1 MTAAP
6 IQTAQPA
13 HANGNG
19 AALVR
24 RDTPTGKFQ
33 SLLDQMK
40 PRMAAV
46 LPKHLTAERMVKM
59 ALVAAHRQPKLLQC
73 TQVSVAQSLMLSAQL
88 GLDCGGALG
97 SAYLVPY
104 ENRKAGTV
112 ECQLII
118 GYRGM
123 IDLARRSGQIE
134 SITARPVFKGDEFS
148 IELGSEDRLIHRPNL
163 DAEPD
168 AARLTGV
175 YVVAKFKG
183 GGQHIEYMS
192 RAEIERVRRGSRA
205 GNSGPWVEHFIEMAK
220 KTAVRRAFKWLP
232 MSTELADRLSTV
244 AAEDPKG
251 DRAIAEI
258 IDTTADEI
266 DDATG
271 DAGGESEAP
280 AAEPLGK
287 AAASLAARLAS
298 KPPEAPAAQ
307 AEEPKP
313 VKQHPLLAWAGF
325 MENAEAAARERGFE
339 PPEYDAALMAFAAAY
354 GLPEPAQAGLAM
366 REEFVSKMS
375 AGELDG
381 FKDGSLTAYP
391 NPQVEA
397 PRTDT
402 PRRTRR

>member
-24 RDTPTGKFQ
+24 KETPTSKFQ

-46 LPKHLTAERMVKM
+46 LPRHLTAERMVKM

-73 TQVSVAQSLMLSAQL
+73 TQVSVAQSLMLAAQL

-104 ENRKAGTV
+104 ENRRAGTV

-134 SITARPVFKGDEFS
+134 SITARPVFKGDEFT
-148 IELGSEDRLIHRPNL
+148 IEFGSEDRLVHRPNL

-168 AARLTGV
+168 ASRLTGV

-244 AAEDPKG
+244 AADDPKG
-251 DRAIAEI
+251 DKAIAEI

-266 DDATG
+266 DDAG
-271 DAGGESEAP
+271 DAGGEPEAP

-287 AAASLAARLAS
+287 AAASLAERLAS
-298 KPPEAPAAQ
+298 KPPEPAAQ
-307 AEEPKP
+307 AEAPKP
-313 VKQHPLLAWAGF
+313 VQPHPLLAWAGF
-325 MENAEAAARERGFE
+325 MEKAEAAAQDRGFE
-339 PPEYDAALMAFAAAY
+339 PPEFDAALMAFAAAY
-354 GLPEPAQAGLAM
+354 GLPEPAQAGLSM
-366 REEFVSKMS
+366 REEFVSKMA

-391 NPQVEA
+391 NPRVEA
-397 PRTDT
+397 PKPET
-402 PRRTRR
+402 TRRNRR

>member
-6 IQTAQPA
+6 IQTAPPA

-19 AALVR
+19 AAMAR
-24 RDTPTGKFQ
+24 RDTPTGRFQ

-46 LPKHLTAERMVKM
+46 LPKHLTAERLVKM
-59 ALVAAHRQPKLLQC
+59 ALVAANRSPKLLQC
-73 TQVSVAQSLMLSAQL
+73 TQVSVAQSLMVAAQL

-104 ENRKAGTV
+104 ENRKAGTI
-112 ECQLII
+112 ECQLIV

-134 SITARPVFKGDEFS
+134 SIAARPVFRGDEFT
-148 IELGSEDRLIHRPNL
+148 IEFGSDERLVHRPNL

-168 AARLTGV
+168 ASRLTGV

-205 GNSGPWVEHFIEMAK
+205 GNSGPWVEHYIEMAK

-232 MSTELADRLSTV
+232 MSTELADRLAVV
-244 AAEDPKG
+244 ATEDPKG

-266 DDATG
+266 DDAG
-271 DAGGESEAP
+271 DAGGEPEAP

-287 AAASLAARLAS
+287 AAAALAERLAP
-298 KPPEAPAAQ
+298 KPPEAPAAAAQ
-307 AEEPKP
+307 APKP
-313 VKQHPLLAWAGF
+313 AETHPLLAWAGF
-325 MENAEAAARERGFE
+325 MAKAEAAAQDRGFE
-339 PPEYDAALMAFAAAY
+339 PPEFDAALMAFAAAY
-354 GLPEPAQAGLAM
+354 GLPEPAQAGMGM
-366 REEFVSKMS
+366 REEFVSKMA

-381 FKDGSLTAYP
+381 FKDGSLSAYP
-391 NPQVEA
+391 NPRVEV
-397 PRTDT
+397 PKTET